1 VPYYLPRTPR
11 HRHWRPIAALLIG
24 LVGLG
29 AVWFFLAPPALGGT
43 TTYVI
48 TDGVSMQPRFH
59 TGDLAMVR
67 PVSDYRVGDIVAYRS
82 RQLHVT
88 VLHRI
93 VAVTADGRYIFRGDN
108 NSWRDP
114 ERVTRAQLIGALW
127 FAVPGLGGRLQQL
140 RSPTT
145 MAILAGLATLLLLSG
160 AGAQAHRRRRRRRG
174 PEPKWLPAK
183 TPAPTAARI
192 SGSYGGLA
200 LTLLA
205 VAACAGLAVVA
216 WSTPAR
222 RTVPTQV
229 SYRQSGAFAYAA
241 STITG
246 PVYDTGQA
254 TTGQPIFTRLAGPV
268 QVRFAYALRALRADG
283 ISGTASL
290 SAVVASPSG
299 WTRTFP
305 LEPPTA
311 FAGRRTVVT
320 GIVHLR
326 KLERFLQRVATAT
339 AVPDASFTL
348 TLVPTVRVHGTMAGQ
363 PFRTSYAPPLPFTL
377 TPLALLPP
385 LPGAAEGVVRPQSGS
400 AAVFHPGAN
409 GSVASATRAS
419 VELGAGRL
427 SMPVAVAR
435 IAALIGL
442 VAAIAAAVL
451 AARLLRRTRLSDE
464 PTRIRA
470 RYGESIVT
478 VVHSSLGR
486 HTDLVQVKSIEELA
500 RIAERYESMI
510 IHEQTDL
517 GHAYLVADG
526 ATLYAYLLEAPGS
539 ERGLRDRLTSD
550 RAPRAGAASPTSR
563 GVTRTIP
570 A

>member
-1 VPYYLPRTPR
+1 MPNYLPRTRR
-11 HRHWRPIAALLIG
+11 HRPWHRLAALLIG

-29 AVWFFLAPPALGGT
+29 AGWFFLAPSALGGGT
-43 TTYVI
+43 SYVV

-59 TGDLAMVR
+59 TGDLAVVR
-67 PVSDYRVGDIVAYRS
+67 PASDYRVGDIVAYRS

-93 VAVTADGRYIFRGDN
+93 VAITADGRYIFRGDH

-127 FAVPGLGGRLQQL
+127 FAVPGLGGRLEQL
-140 RSPTT
+140 RSPAT
-145 MAILAGLATLLLLSG
+145 MATLAGLAALLLLSG
-160 AGAQAHRRRRRRRG
+160 AGARAHRRRRRRRG
-174 PEPKWLPAK
+174 PEPKWL
-183 TPAPTAARI
+183 TPKISAPRAAGI
-192 SGSYGGLA
+192 GVSYGGLA

-205 VAACAGLAVVA
+205 LAACAGLAIVA
-216 WSTPAR
+216 WSTPTR

-246 PVYDTGQA
+246 PVYNTGQA

-268 QVRFAYALRALRADG
+268 QVRFAYTLHARHAEG

-299 WTRTFP
+299 WMRTFP
-305 LEPPTA
+305 LESPTP
-311 FAGRRTVVT
+311 FAGSHAVVT

-348 TLVPTVRVHGTMAGQ
+348 TLVPMVRLHGRMAGQ
-363 PFRTSYAPPLPFTL
+363 QFQASYAPQLPFTL
-377 TPLALLPP
+377 TPLALSPP
-385 LPGAAEGVVRPQSGS
+385 LPEGPAGAVRGQAGSG
-400 AAVFHPGAN
+400 AVFHPGAN
-409 GSVASATRAS
+409 GSATSAARVS
-419 VELGAGRL
+419 VDLGAGRL
-427 SMPVAVAR
+427 SMPVAFAR

-442 VAAIAAAVL
+442 LASLTAAVL
-451 AARLLRRTRLSDE
+451 AGRLLRRTRLSDE

-526 ATLYAYLLEAPGS
+526 STLYAYLLEAPGS
-539 ERGLRDRLTSD
+539 ERGLRDRLTSE
-550 RAPRAGAASPTSR
+550 RGARTAGVSSTSR

>member
-1 VPYYLPRTPR
+1 MPYYLPRTPR
-11 HRHWRPIAALLIG
+11 HRTWRRIAALLVG

-29 AVWFFLAPPALGGT
+29 AVWFFLAPPALGGG

-59 TGDLAMVR
+59 TGDLALVR

-114 ERVTRAQLIGALW
+114 ERVTRAQLIGVLW
-127 FAVPGLGGRLQQL
+127 FAVPGMGRRLEQL

-145 MAILAGLATLLLLSG
+145 MAILAGLAALLLLSG
-160 AGAQAHRRRRRRRG
+160 AGARAHRRRRRRRG

-183 TPAPTAARI
+183 TPAPRTAGI
-192 SGSYGGLA
+192 SVSYGGLA
-200 LTLLA
+200 LILLA
-205 VAACAGLAVVA
+205 LAACAGIAIVA
-216 WSTPAR
+216 WSTPTR

-246 PVYDTGQA
+246 AVYNTGQA

-268 QVRFAYALRALRADG
+268 QVRFAYALHARRAVG
-283 ISGTASL
+283 MSGTAAL

-305 LEPPTA
+305 LEAPAA
-311 FAGRRTVVT
+311 FAGSRAVVT

-348 TLVPTVRVHGTMAGQ
+348 TLVPTVHVHGTMAGQ
-363 PFRTSYAPPLPFTL
+363 PFQATYAPQLPFTL
-377 TPLALLPP
+377 TPLALSPP
-385 LPGAAEGVVRPQSGS
+385 LPGAAEGAVHPLAGS

-409 GSVASATRAS
+409 GSLTSAARAS
-419 VELGAGRL
+419 VALGAGRL
-427 SMPVAVAR
+427 TIPVAVAR
-435 IAALIGL
+435 IAALICL
-442 VAAIAAAVL
+442 AACIAAAVL
-451 AARLLRRTRLSDE
+451 AGRLLRRTRLSDE

-539 ERGLRDRLTSD
+539 ERGLRDRLTSE
-550 RAPRAGAASPTSR
+550 RGARTGGASPTAR

>member
-1 VPYYLPRTPR
+1 MPYYLPRTPR
-11 HRHWRPIAALLIG
+11 HGPWRRIAALLVG

-29 AVWFFLAPPALGGT
+29 AVWFFLAPPALGGGT
-43 TTYVI
+43 SYVI

-67 PVSDYRVGDIVAYRS
+67 PLSDYRVGDIVAYRS

-93 VAVTADGRYIFRGDN
+93 VAITADGRYIFRGDH

-114 ERVTRAQLIGALW
+114 ERVTRSQLIGALW
-127 FAVPGLGGRLQQL
+127 LAVPGLGGRLQGL
-140 RSPTT
+140 RSPMT
-145 MAILAGLATLLLLSG
+145 MAILAGLAALLLLSG
-160 AGAQAHRRRRRRRG
+160 AGVRAHRRRRRRRG

-183 TPAPTAARI
+183 TPAPTTARI

-200 LTLLA
+200 LALLA
-205 VAACAGLAVVA
+205 LAACAGLAIVA
-216 WSTPAR
+216 WSTPDR
-222 RTVPTQV
+222 RTVPTQLG
-229 SYRQSGAFAYAA
+229 YRQSGAFAYAA

-268 QVRFAYALRALRADG
+268 QVRFAYALRAQRPQG
-283 ISGTASL
+283 VSGTAAL
-290 SAVVASPSG
+290 SAVVASQNG

-305 LEPPTA
+305 LQAPTPFVGSRVA
-311 FAGRRTVVT
+311 VAG
-320 GIVHLR
+320 ILHLR
-326 KLERFLQRVATAT
+326 HLERFLQRVATAT

-348 TLVPTVRVHGTMAGQ
+348 TLVPSVHVRGTMAGQ
-363 PFRTSYAPPLPFTL
+363 PFQAAYAPQLPFTL
-377 TPLALLPP
+377 SPLELSPLLPGVP
-385 LPGAAEGVVRPQSGS
+385 AGAVRTQAAS
-400 AAVFHPGAN
+400 AAPFHPGAD
-409 GSVASATRAS
+409 GSVTSAVRAS
-419 VELGAGRL
+419 VDLGAGRL
-427 SMPVAVAR
+427 SVPVAVAR

-442 VAAIAAAVL
+442 LACIAAAVL

-550 RAPRAGAASPTSR
+550 STARSGSASSTYR

>member
-1 VPYYLPRTPR
+1 MPYYLPRTTR
-11 HRHWRPIAALLIG
+11 HRTWRRIAALLVG

-29 AVWFFLAPPALGGT
+29 AVWFFLAPPALGGGT
-43 TTYVI
+43 SYVS

-59 TGDLAMVR
+59 TGDLALVR

-127 FAVPGLGGRLQQL
+127 FAVPGMGGRLQQL
-140 RSPTT
+140 RSPAT
-145 MAILAGLATLLLLSG
+145 MAILAGLAALLLLSG
-160 AGAQAHRRRRRRRG
+160 AGARAHRRRRRRRG

-183 TPAPTAARI
+183 THAPKTAGI
-192 SGSYGGLA
+192 SVSYGGLG

-205 VAACAGLAVVA
+205 VAACVGLAIVA
-216 WSTPAR
+216 WSTPTR

-229 SYRQSGAFAYAA
+229 SYRQSGSFAYAA

-246 PVYDTGQA
+246 AVYNTGQA

-268 QVRFAYALRALRADG
+268 QVRFAYALHARRAERV
-283 ISGTASL
+283 SGTAAL
-290 SAVVASPSG
+290 SAVVASQSG
-299 WTRTFP
+299 WARTFP
-305 LEPPTA
+305 LESPTA
-311 FAGRRTVVT
+311 FTGSDAVVT
-320 GIVHLR
+320 GVVHLR

-363 PFRTSYAPPLPFTL
+363 PFQASYAPQLPFTL
-377 TPLALLPP
+377 TPLALSPP
-385 LPGAAEGVVRPQSGS
+385 LPGGPAGTVRPQAGS
-400 AAVFHPGAN
+400 AAPFHP
-409 GSVASATRAS
+409 SATRSVTSAARAS
-419 VELGAGRL
+419 VALGAGRL
-427 SMPVAVAR
+427 TMPVAVAR

-442 VAAIAAAVL
+442 AAALAAAVL
-451 AARLLRRTRLSDE
+451 AGRLLRRTRQSDE
-464 PTRIRA
+464 PTRISA

-539 ERGLRDRLTSD
+539 ERGLRDRLTSE
-550 RAPRAGAASPTSR
+550 RGARTGGASPTAR